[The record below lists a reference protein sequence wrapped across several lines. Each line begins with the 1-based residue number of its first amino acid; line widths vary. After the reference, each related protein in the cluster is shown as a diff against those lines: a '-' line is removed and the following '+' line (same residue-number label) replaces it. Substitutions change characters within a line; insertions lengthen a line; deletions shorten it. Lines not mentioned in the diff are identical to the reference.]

1 MTGTLGKGERRRR
14 RRRADPLD
22 RGPSQHRWIVS
33 YADFITLLF
42 AFFTTL
48 YAISSV
54 DARKIGPLAAGFHTA
69 FAGGGA
75 DHAAATTRPAAL
87 RAPAARQLS
96 SAAGRM
102 LDASPQPV
110 ADPRAASGAAEVT
123 LDEVRKELSDR
134 LAGPARDGRVAV
146 DLDRRGLVV
155 SIRESGSFATGSAEI
170 SQQARQIVGEV
181 ATAVRDIGNLVR
193 VEGHTDD
200 VPIHT
205 PRYDS
210 NWELS
215 TARATNVVALLT
227 QEYPDRRQPA
237 FGGRLLGVP
246 SPGTERLGG
255 KSRAQSPSGHRHS
268 ESRHQSPGGARPFRV
283 IPARPT
289 ALTTRF
295 GKKRMMRPAA
305 KLAACRSS
313 CTAMCRFGGRRG
325 VRRVAGSSF
334 GVSFPCCWS
343 SGSSPSSP
351 AWWVASRGK
360 EASSRPSASRPSS

>member
-1 MTGTLGKGERRRR
+1 MIGTLGRGERRRR
-14 RRRADPLD
+14 RRRSDPLD

-48 YAISSV
+48 YAISSI

-75 DHAAATTRPAAL
+75 DHAVAATRL
-87 RAPAARQLS
+87 VGQRAPASRRAS

-110 ADPRAASGAAEVT
+110 ANPRAATGAAEVT

-134 LAGPARDGRVAV
+134 LAGPVSDGHVAV

-155 SIRESGSFATGSAEI
+155 SIRESGSFATGSAEV
-170 SQQARQIVGEV
+170 SQQAREIVGEV
-181 ATAVRDIGNLVR
+181 AAAVRDIGNFVR
-193 VEGHTDD
+193 IEGHTDD

-227 QEYPDRRQPA
+227 QEYQIDATRLSAAGYSEFHPRVPNDSEANRGRNRRVDIVILNPGISRREEPA
-237 FGGRLLGVP
+237 SV
-246 SPGTERLGG
+246 
-255 KSRAQSPSGHRHS
+255 
-268 ESRHQSPGGARPFRV
+268 ESRQSAHLR
-283 IPARPT
+283 
-289 ALTTRF
+289 
-295 GKKRMMRPAA
+295 
-305 KLAACRSS
+305 
-313 CTAMCRFGGRRG
+313 
-325 VRRVAGSSF
+325 
-334 GVSFPCCWS
+334 
-343 SGSSPSSP
+343 
-351 AWWVASRGK
+351 
-360 EASSRPSASRPSS
+360 